1 MSSNLD
7 AEHMNNNLDAEL
19 NKLGFEIAN
28 KAQND
33 GLLTFIDKALGV
45 LANDGVYAYYVFCL
59 SKDKKDKGDKPCKK
73 IFIDEPVATL
83 KSFLLSDK
91 YGNIGNNEADYKEE
105 KFFEKLSGNLPDLL
119 FFKDALERALIYAR
133 YHAKALGDKDE

>member
-1 MSSNLD
+1 MSS
-7 AEHMNNNLDAEL
+7 NLDAEL

-59 SKDKKDKGDKPCKK
+59 SKDKDDKSCKE
-73 IFIDEPVATL
+73 IFIDKPVASL
-83 KSFLLSDK
+83 KPFLLSDK
-91 YGNIGNNEADYKEE
+91 YGNIRNNEADYEE

-133 YHAKALGDKDE
+133 YHAKALGDNDE

>member
-1 MSSNLD
+1 MSS
-7 AEHMNNNLDAEL
+7 NLDAEL
-19 NKLGFEIAN
+19 NKLGFEIAD

-59 SKDKKDKGDKPCKK
+59 SKDKKDDNNENNNKQFYKD
-73 IFIDEPVATL
+73 IFIETVKNRLEP
-83 KSFLLSDK
+83 FLPTDYRK
-91 YGNIGNNEADYKEE
+91 KNNVQD
-105 KFFEKLSGNLPDLL
+105 FFEELSGNLPDLL

-133 YHAKALGDKDE
+133 YHAKALGDKNE